1 MQYTI
6 ITAENYS
13 DIERI
18 KRQVKN
24 RVAQAMKT
32 DRFNDYATEF
42 LSIQGREA
50 IERFAAEYNIG
61 EITFS
66 EFPTDGKTRARL
78 VPHIEGHYYFN
89 ARGEGSDGMRDFS
102 AYYGVRNLVEFDG
115 LLLWPSMERNK
126 STCTFCI
133 LNDCTDYRTY
143 LPYDW
148 ENKNPAPQRVGT
160 LTDKKMQQWHDWLL
174 ARREAAQQEMASRED
189 EVQAFRRRIAAIDPA
204 TCQRY
209 DVREYQGEIV
219 RNGLCFSWKI
229 IEGHVEQKIEVHY
242 ATGWRDGKDKL
253 KCFSEMCEGKYVAV
267 L

>member
-32 DRFNDYATEF
+32 DRFNNYGTEC

-50 IERFAAEYNIG
+50 IERFAAEYDLG
-61 EITFS
+61 KLTFS

-89 ARGEGSDGMRDFS
+89 ARGEGSEGMTNFYAYDGI
-102 AYYGVRNLVEFDG
+102 RNLVEFDG
-115 LLLWPSMERNK
+115 LLLWPSFERNK

-133 LNDCTDYRTY
+133 FNDCTDYRTY
-143 LPYDW
+143 LPSSW
-148 ENKNPAPQRVGT
+148 ENETPAPQRVGT
-160 LTDKKMQQWHDWLL
+160 LTDKKMQAWHDWLL
-174 ARREAAQQEMASRED
+174 ARREAATQEMARRED
-189 EVQAFRRRIAAIDPA
+189 EVEAFRRRIAAIDPA

-209 DVREYQGEIV
+209 DVRENSGEIV
-219 RNGLCFSWKI
+219 RNGILYKFQI
-229 IEGHVEQKIEVHY
+229 ANGRVNDRIEVHY
-242 ATGWRDGKDKL
+242 TTGWRDGKDRL
-253 KCFSEMCEGKYVAV
+253 QCFTEMCEGRYVAV